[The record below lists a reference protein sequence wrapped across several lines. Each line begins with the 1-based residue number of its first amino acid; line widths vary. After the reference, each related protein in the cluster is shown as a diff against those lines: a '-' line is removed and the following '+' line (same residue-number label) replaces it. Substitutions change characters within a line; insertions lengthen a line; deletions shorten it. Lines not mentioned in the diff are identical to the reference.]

1 MNQPVHPQPPCTT
14 NTTFEK
20 DIIARQ
26 QQAVDRVI
34 DIQWESIE
42 AEYKSIL
49 AITEGVGQ
57 NSSEVN

>member
-1 MNQPVHPQPPCTT
+1 MNPPVQPQPARTTT
-14 NTTFEK
+14 NTFEK

-42 AEYKSIL
+42 EEYKSIL

>member
-1 MNQPVHPQPPCTT
+1 MNQPVQPQPAHTPTEQT
-14 NTTFEK
+14 IT
-20 DIIARQ
+20 ALQ

-42 AEYKSIL
+42 EEYKSIL

-57 NSSEVN
+57 SSLEVN

>member
-1 MNQPVHPQPPCTT
+1 MNLPVQPQPARSTT
-14 NTTFEK
+14 NTFKK

-57 NSSEVN
+57 SLSEVN